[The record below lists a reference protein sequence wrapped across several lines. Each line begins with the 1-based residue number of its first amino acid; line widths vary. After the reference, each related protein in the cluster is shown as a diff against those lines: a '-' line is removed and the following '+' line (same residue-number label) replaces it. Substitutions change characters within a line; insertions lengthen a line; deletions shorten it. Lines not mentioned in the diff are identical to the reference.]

1 MFNDD
6 IQGTAEVVLAG
17 LLTAGRLT
25 GTPLGAQ
32 QVLFV
37 GAGVAVGA
45 ADLLTGALRR
55 QGISE
60 EEARRHSWFFDR
72 DGLLVAARNGLPAYP
87 LPYAHTHP
95 PEPDLLAAI
104 RALRPTAL
112 IGLSG
117 QAGLFTERVL
127 RAMGENNPRPIV
139 FAMSNPT
146 SCAECAAEE
155 AYRATDGRVIYA
167 SGSPT
172 GPLDW
177 RGRQRVIGQA
187 NNAYIF
193 PGVGLGVVAARLP
206 RITDAMFLAAA
217 EALAQA
223 VLPVELD
230 RGTIYPG
237 IDRLREVSVLVAE
250 AVVGAARRSCMASCP
265 RRSSQRLC
273 GSSSTSRAIRAC
285 SPGTPACWARTN
297 PRANE
302 AGRISRFAPLA
313 LPDRPA
319 AYCTAFI
326 MSKIGRYMAMTMPP
340 TTTPRNTI
348 ITGSMRRGAR
358 TPPRPP
364 LRRRSRRSSTASR
377 PDHRSARRRRSSR

>member
-1 MFNDD
+1 M
-6 IQGTAEVVLAG
+6 
-17 LLTAGRLT
+17 
-25 GTPLGAQ
+25 
-32 QVLFV
+32 
-37 GAGVAVGA
+37 
-45 ADLLTGALRR
+45 
-55 QGISE
+55 SE

-72 DGLLVAARNGLPAYP
+72 DGLLVAARSGLPAYP

-95 PEPDLLAAI
+95 PEPELLAAI

-177 RGRQRVIGQA
+177 RGQQRVIGQA

-223 VLPVELD
+223 VLPAELD

-237 IDRLREVSVLVAE
+237 IDRLREVAVLVAE
-250 AVVGAARRSCMASCP
+250 AVVGAAQAGAAWRHVPGGALGGYAGAALPAELSEPAARGRRPAGRGRTLGQTKRGESRDSPRSLCPIGLPPTAPRSSCRRSA
-265 RRSSQRLC
+265 
-273 GSSSTSRAIRAC
+273 
-285 SPGTPACWARTN
+285 GTWR
-297 PRANE
+297 
-302 AGRISRFAPLA
+302 
-313 LPDRPA
+313 
-319 AYCTAFI
+319 
-326 MSKIGRYMAMTMPP
+326 
-340 TTTPRNTI
+340 
-348 ITGSMRRGAR
+348 
-358 TPPRPP
+358 
-364 LRRRSRRSSTASR
+364 
-377 PDHRSARRRRSSR
+377 